1 MWYVLQTITG
11 REEELV
17 YLIRK
22 IVPPAVYED
31 CFVAYYERIW
41 RKQQQSIVHV
51 ERLFPGYVFIL
62 SETPQELYQELKRVP
77 AMSRIVADG
86 NFYFLPL
93 EKEEEIF
100 FRDMLA
106 KDHII
111 HLSYIET
118 NGKGRVYRISG
129 PLKSYAD
136 RVQKYQF
143 KKRYAII
150 RLRLLGV
157 EKTVAL
163 GILLNE
169 DIQKEIQYGKVE
181 IPLEMPEVYEVTK
194 PEAEQEIAAGDH
206 VTVISGALAGMQ
218 GVAWKIKKS
227 TVEIGIRLFDQD
239 MAMEVPIEFISKTS
253 YKEAYEKEKTEENS
267 PF

>member
-22 IVPPAVYED
+22 IVPLAVYED

-93 EKEEEIF
+93 EKARKWAF
-100 FRDMLA
+100 SFP
-106 KDHII
+106 
-111 HLSYIET
+111 T
-118 NGKGRVYRISG
+118 
-129 PLKSYAD
+129 
-136 RVQKYQF
+136 
-143 KKRYAII
+143 
-150 RLRLLGV
+150 
-157 EKTVAL
+157 T
-163 GILLNE
+163 
-169 DIQKEIQYGKVE
+169 
-181 IPLEMPEVYEVTK
+181 
-194 PEAEQEIAAGDH
+194 
-206 VTVISGALAGMQ
+206 
-218 GVAWKIKKS
+218 
-227 TVEIGIRLFDQD
+227 
-239 MAMEVPIEFISKTS
+239 
-253 YKEAYEKEKTEENS
+253 
-267 PF
+267 